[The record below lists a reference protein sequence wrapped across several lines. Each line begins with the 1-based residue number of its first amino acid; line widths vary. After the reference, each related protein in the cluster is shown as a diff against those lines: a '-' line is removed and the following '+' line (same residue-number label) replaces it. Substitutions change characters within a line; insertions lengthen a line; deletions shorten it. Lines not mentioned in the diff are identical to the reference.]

1 MRDQASDRRDRV
13 VVPFA
18 VGDVVTLRKPHP
30 CGGKEWQIRRV
41 GADLGMTCAKC
52 GRRIMI
58 NRFEVQRRLVERI
71 PAPLESDG
79 QSAAQDA

>member
-1 MRDQASDRRDRV
+1 MHDQASQRRDRV

-71 PAPLESDG
+71 PAPSEQGGLPESR
-79 QSAAQDA
+79 DA

>member
-1 MRDQASDRRDRV
+1 MRDQASQRRDRV

-58 NRFEVQRRLVERI
+58 NRFEVQRRLVHRI
-71 PAPLESDG
+71 PAPSESGG
-79 QSAAQDA
+79 QSTSQDA